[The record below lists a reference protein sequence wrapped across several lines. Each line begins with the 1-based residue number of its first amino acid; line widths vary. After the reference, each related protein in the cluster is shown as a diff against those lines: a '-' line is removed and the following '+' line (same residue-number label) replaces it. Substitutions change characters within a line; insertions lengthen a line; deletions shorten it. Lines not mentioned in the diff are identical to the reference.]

1 MASTESLPQPSD
13 PTAPDHVSAVAPWWH
28 TVLLLVIVLGV
39 GVLQGLTGVS
49 RRATHLPSRMSLYV
63 GTLCYEYF
71 LLGLVWLGLLLRRTK
86 LRDLIGGRWARWKD
100 FWTDVGVAFVFW
112 LAVLVVVGGL
122 SWALHFNGNEA
133 AAFLLPQTVPEM
145 IFWVVLAVSA
155 GFCEELVFRGYI
167 QRQCLALSQ
176 NVAAA
181 VILQGVIFGAAHA
194 YQGHKAILVISAYG
208 MLFGTLA
215 AMRKSL
221 RPGMLQH
228 ATQDSVSGIASHFLT
243 KLRHIPL
250 IRF

>member
-1 MASTESLPQPSD
+1 
-13 PTAPDHVSAVAPWWH
+13 
-28 TVLLLVIVLGV
+28 
-39 GVLQGLTGVS
+39 
-49 RRATHLPSRMSLYV
+49 
-63 GTLCYEYF
+63 
-71 LLGLVWLGLLLRRTK
+71 
-86 LRDLIGGRWARWKD
+86 
-100 FWTDVGVAFVFW
+100 
-112 LAVLVVVGGL
+112 
-122 SWALHFNGNEA
+122 
-133 AAFLLPQTVPEM
+133 
-145 IFWVVLAVSA
+145 
-155 GFCEELVFRGYI
+155 
-167 QRQCLALSQ
+167 
-176 NVAAA
+176 